1 MVVIG
6 LPDIDGYGVARRLR
20 TRLGHHVQLVALTG
34 YGQET
39 DRRRSADVGFALGS
53 RALRADAYETITCAW
68 LSLTTLAGFLFNAVL
83 GLWSAD
89 PIAALVIVPLVLRE
103 GIEAWR
109 GDDESN

>member
-1 MVVIG
+1 MK
-6 LPDIDGYGVARRLR
+6 LR
-20 TRLGHHVQLVALTG
+20 TSL
-34 YGQET
+34 
-39 DRRRSADVGFALGS
+39 ALGS

-68 LSLTTLAGFLFNAVL
+68 LSLTTLAGLLFNAVF

-109 GDDESN
+109 SDDESN